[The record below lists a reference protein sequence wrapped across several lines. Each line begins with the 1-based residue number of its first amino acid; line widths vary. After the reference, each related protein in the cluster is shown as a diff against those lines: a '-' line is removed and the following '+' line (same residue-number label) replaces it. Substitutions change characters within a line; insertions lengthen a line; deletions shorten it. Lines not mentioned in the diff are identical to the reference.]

1 MAGRRLLQPVHR
13 LVHRRGTGRAPRRAP
28 SAVRPPP
35 RPAGGSGRSTTRVPP
50 GPPDGVGRT
59 GGGAVRGLL
68 RRPDFRL
75 FFAALTV
82 SLVAE
87 SVLLL
92 ALAVWVKQMTGSDGL
107 AGATFVALT
116 APMVLAPL
124 VGWVVDRVPR
134 QRLFVLLNAGTAVL
148 LLPLLTVHDDSRL
161 WVVYT
166 VAAGYG
172 LSYLALG
179 ATVTALVQELVPG
192 ALLPDANGA
201 TQTVKQG
208 LRLAGPL
215 LGAGLFVVLGG
226 PALAGACAVGFIL
239 AAVAGLGLR
248 PAPVEGDGGGD
259 AHPGR
264 VPAGTAHGGR
274 GELVAG
280 IRHLLGEPAL
290 RRALVA
296 TVAASVG
303 LGFGETLWFAY
314 VDQGLGREPAFL
326 GVLVSLQ
333 GVGGLVGGV
342 ASAALVR
349 RLGELGAMALAV
361 SCVALASV
369 ALTRPALGLA
379 VAASVLIGLGLP
391 VAMVAVMTLVQ
402 RRTAPELVGRASA
415 ALDAVAGGP
424 QAAAIGA
431 GALMVGLVDY
441 RLLYGAIGA
450 GLTIAAAYLLTG
462 RHLSTPIA
470 PALPGHPSPALLP
483 GGTQRPAARRS

>member
-1 MAGRRLLQPVHR
+1 MR
-13 LVHRRGTGRAPRRAP
+13 
-28 SAVRPPP
+28 
-35 RPAGGSGRSTTRVPP
+35 
-50 GPPDGVGRT
+50 D
-59 GGGAVRGLL
+59 LL

-75 FFAALTV
+75 FFTALTV
-82 SLVAE
+82 SMIAE

-92 ALAVWVKQMTGSDGL
+92 ALAVWVKQLTGSDGL

-124 VGWVVDRVPR
+124 VGWVVDRLPR
-134 QRLFVLLNAGTAVL
+134 RRLFVALNAATAVL
-148 LLPLLTVHDDSRL
+148 LLPLLTVHDAGRL
-161 WVVYT
+161 WVVYA

-215 LGAGLFVVLGG
+215 LGAGLFVLLGG
-226 PALAGACAVGFIL
+226 PALAGACAAGFL
-239 AAVAGLGLR
+239 VAALAGLALR
-248 PAPVEGDGGGD
+248 PAPVEEDGGD
-259 AHPGR
+259 HARPNQVR
-264 VPAGTAHGGR
+264 TVAVRGGR
-274 GELVAG
+274 GELIAG
-280 IRHLLGEPAL
+280 IRHLVGEPAL

-303 LGFGETLWFAY
+303 LGLGETLWFAY

-342 ASAALVR
+342 ASATLVR
-349 RLGELGAMALAV
+349 RFGELGAMALAV

-369 ALTRPALGLA
+369 ALARPALALA
-379 VAASVLIGLGLP
+379 VVASVLIGLGLP
-391 VAMVAVMTLVQ
+391 VAMVAIMTLMQ
-402 RRTAPELVGRASA
+402 RRTAPAVVGRASA
-415 ALDAVAGGP
+415 ALDAMASGP
-424 QAAAIGA
+424 QAVAIGA

-441 RLLYGAIGA
+441 RLLYGAIGIVLAATA
-450 GLTIAAAYLLTG
+450 GYLLTG
-462 RHLSTPIA
+462 RRLTTQVAGGEHASGVPTA
-470 PALPGHPSPALLP
+470 PRTAGITA
-483 GGTQRPAARRS
+483 G

>member
-1 MAGRRLLQPVHR
+1 M
-13 LVHRRGTGRAPRRAP
+13 
-28 SAVRPPP
+28 
-35 RPAGGSGRSTTRVPP
+35 
-50 GPPDGVGRT
+50 
-59 GGGAVRGLL
+59 RGLL
-68 RRPDFRL
+68 RRADFRL
-75 FFAALTV
+75 FFVALTV
-82 SLVAE
+82 SMVAE

-92 ALAVWVKQMTGSDGL
+92 ALAVWVKQLTGSDGL

-134 QRLFVLLNAGTAVL
+134 GRLFVALNAATAVL
-148 LLPLLTVHDDSRL
+148 LLPLLTVHDAGRL
-161 WVVYT
+161 WVVYA

-179 ATVTALVQELVPG
+179 ATVTALVQELVPTV
-192 ALLPDANGA
+192 LLPDANGA

-215 LGAGLFVVLGG
+215 LGAGLFVLLGG
-226 PALAGACAVGFIL
+226 PALAGACAAGFL
-239 AAVAGLGLR
+239 VAALAGLALR
-248 PAPVEGDGGGD
+248 PAPVEEDD
-259 AHPGR
+259 RDQAIPGPVR
-264 VPAGTAHGGR
+264 TVAAGGGR
-274 GELVAG
+274 GELAAG
-280 IRHLLGEPAL
+280 IRHLVGEPAL

-296 TVAASVG
+296 AIAASVG

-342 ASAALVR
+342 ASAMLVR

-369 ALTRPALGLA
+369 ALARPALWLA
-379 VAASVLIGLGLP
+379 VVASVLIGLGLP
-391 VAMVAVMTLVQ
+391 VAMVAIMTLMQ

-415 ALDAVAGGP
+415 ALDAMASGP
-424 QAAAIGA
+424 QAMAIGA

-441 RLLYGAIGA
+441 RLLYGVIGIVLTATA
-450 GLTIAAAYLLTG
+450 GYLLTG
-462 RHLSTPIA
+462 RRLTTPTV
-470 PALPGHPSPALLP
+470 
-483 GGTQRPAARRS
+483 GGEQPAAARAAEVTAG

>member
-1 MAGRRLLQPVHR
+1 M
-13 LVHRRGTGRAPRRAP
+13 RA
-28 SAVRPPP
+28 
-35 RPAGGSGRSTTRVPP
+35 
-50 GPPDGVGRT
+50 
-59 GGGAVRGLL
+59 LL

-75 FFAALTV
+75 FFLALTV
-82 SLVAE
+82 SMVAE

-92 ALAVWVKQMTGSDGL
+92 ALAVWVKQLTGSDGL

-124 VGWVVDRVPR
+124 VGWVVDRAPR
-134 QRLFVLLNAGTAVL
+134 RRLFVALNAGTAVL

-161 WVVYT
+161 WVVYA

-172 LSYLALG
+172 LSYIALG

-215 LGAGLFVVLGG
+215 LGAGLFVLLGG
-226 PALAGACAVGFIL
+226 PALAGACAAGFLL

-248 PAPVEGDGGGD
+248 PAPGGTV
-259 AHPGR
+259 A
-264 VPAGTAHGGR
+264 GGR
-274 GELVAG
+274 AAGGRDELIAG

-290 RRALVA
+290 RRALIAVVIA
-296 TVAASVG
+296 TVG

-333 GVGGLVGGV
+333 GMGGLVGG
-342 ASAALVR
+342 AGSAALVR
-349 RLGELGAMALAV
+349 RLGELGAMALGVA
-361 SCVALASV
+361 CVALAGL
-369 ALTRPALGLA
+369 ALVRPALGLA
-379 VAASVLIGLGLP
+379 VTASVLIGLGLP
-391 VAMVAVMTLVQ
+391 VAWVGVMTLVQ

-415 ALDAVAGGP
+415 ALDAVASAP
-424 QAAAIGA
+424 QAVAIGA
-431 GALMVGLVDY
+431 GALLVGLVDF
-441 RLLYGAIGA
+441 RLLYAAIGA
-450 GLTIAAAYLLTG
+450 VLTIAAGYLLTG
-462 RHLSTPIA
+462 RRLSPPTA
-470 PALPGHPSPALLP
+470 PALLGHHSPALP
-483 GGTQRPAARRS
+483 PRGTQRPAARRS

>member
-1 MAGRRLLQPVHR
+1 M
-13 LVHRRGTGRAPRRAP
+13 GRA
-28 SAVRPPP
+28 
-35 RPAGGSGRSTTRVPP
+35 
-50 GPPDGVGRT
+50 
-59 GGGAVRGLL
+59 GGGAVRDLL

-75 FFAALTV
+75 FFTALTV
-82 SLVAE
+82 SMIAE

-92 ALAVWVKQMTGSDGL
+92 ALAVWVKQLTGSDGL

-124 VGWVVDRVPR
+124 VGWVVDRLPR
-134 QRLFVLLNAGTAVL
+134 RRLFVALNAATAVL
-148 LLPLLTVHDDSRL
+148 LLPLLTVHDAGRL
-161 WVVYT
+161 WVVYA

-215 LGAGLFVVLGG
+215 LGAGLFVLLGG
-226 PALAGACAVGFIL
+226 PALAGACAAGFL
-239 AAVAGLGLR
+239 VAALAGLALR
-248 PAPVEGDGGGD
+248 PAPVEEDGGD
-259 AHPGR
+259 HARPNQVR
-264 VPAGTAHGGR
+264 TVAVRGGR
-274 GELVAG
+274 GELIAG
-280 IRHLLGEPAL
+280 IRHLVGEPAL

-303 LGFGETLWFAY
+303 LGLGETLWFAY

-342 ASAALVR
+342 ASATLVR
-349 RLGELGAMALAV
+349 RFGELGAMALAV

-369 ALTRPALGLA
+369 ALARPALALA
-379 VAASVLIGLGLP
+379 VVASVLIGLGLP
-391 VAMVAVMTLVQ
+391 VAMVAIMTLMQ
-402 RRTAPELVGRASA
+402 RRTAPAVVGRASA
-415 ALDAVAGGP
+415 ALDAMASGP
-424 QAAAIGA
+424 QAVAIGA

-441 RLLYGAIGA
+441 RLLYGAIGIVLAATA
-450 GLTIAAAYLLTG
+450 GYLLTG
-462 RHLSTPIA
+462 RRLTTQVAGGEHASGVPTA
-470 PALPGHPSPALLP
+470 PRTAGITA
-483 GGTQRPAARRS
+483 G